1 MSIKTT
7 RRGSSAPTISD
18 VARAAGVSLMTVS
31 RVINNEA
38 NVRPVTR
45 EKVEAAI
52 AQLNYAPNPAARSL
66 AGAAQIRI
74 GMLYS
79 NPSQG
84 FLSEFL
90 LGTLDQA
97 SRLDVQM
104 VVEKCEIGDHEVE
117 VAHVPLLDSAIP
129 CG

>member
-38 NVRPVTR
+38 NVRPATR

-84 FLSEFL
+84 S
-90 LGTLDQA
+90 
-97 SRLDVQM
+97 
-104 VVEKCEIGDHEVE
+104 
-117 VAHVPLLDSAIP
+117 
-129 CG
+129 